1 MHMCVWVWDA
11 HGTDVWDVSV
21 GVCVVHMCVGGRRE
35 GGRQACSAPAPTL
48 RCELWEMWGGHRAD
62 PALCSDLECVG
73 TCPVP
78 GGWPRAVVFHQDWVW
93 PGRSLFSQPCLQT
106 PSVTL
111 VGGGHRLWGR
121 GLGGARAS
129 HPPADE
135 EPEAECACLHVH
147 ACLRVHVSV
156 YAVACPRLT
165 VCLPGAA
172 LLDLGSVSDPTLLP
186 GNVGSRVS
194 ETLFS
199 CI

>member
-1 MHMCVWVWDA
+1 MSGAGRVAQGGCVSPGLGLAWQEPLL
-11 HGTDVWDVSV
+11 S
-21 GVCVVHMCVGGRRE
+21 
-35 GGRQACSAPAPTL
+35 TL
-48 RCELWEMWGGHRAD
+48 SSDTICD
-62 PALCSDLECVG
+62 PG
-73 TCPVP
+73 
-78 GGWPRAVVFHQDWVW
+78 
-93 PGRSLFSQPCLQT
+93 
-106 PSVTL
+106 
-111 VGGGHRLWGR
+111 GGGHRLWGR

-156 YAVACPRLT
+156 YVVACPRLT